1 MMAHGSDSAKVE
13 AWRERFARIETSG
26 MKTAQFCAAE
36 GVSVAN
42 FYAWRRK
49 LGLSK
54 RRASKESGKSAFQQ
68 VVVSAAPALAVCLP
82 GGVRMEVSDASE
94 QSLRTI
100 ISELVRATSEIKA
113 R

>member
-1 MMAHGSDSAKVE
+1 VARASDTVKAQ
-13 AWRERFARIETSG
+13 AWRSRFARFETSG
-26 MKTAQFCAAE
+26 VKTAEFCAGE
-36 GVSVAN
+36 GVSLAN

-49 LGLSK
+49 LRLSK
-54 RRASKESGKSAFQQ
+54 RRASKESGKIAFQQ
-68 VVVSAAPALAVCLP
+68 VVVSAAPALAVCLS

-100 ISELVRATSEIKA
+100 ISELVRATSEIEP